1 MICVCV
7 FISQDTSLPVCVFI
21 WDIENNNHEEVEVS
35 IMFTFQNSDGTP
47 NEVSAGHFNESF
59 TCKVGA
65 HSATD
70 NHVHEKRNSKNIG
83 SSSEVTGVLLHH
95 KHPTQPYTFGI
106 AAKSIHQVQN
116 FTCSALDEFD
126 THSISWVS
134 IM

>member
-1 MICVCV
+1 
-7 FISQDTSLPVCVFI
+7 
-21 WDIENNNHEEVEVS
+21 
-35 IMFTFQNSDGTP
+35 MFTFQNSDGTP

-65 HSATD
+65 HSSTD

-83 SSSEVTGVLLHH
+83 ISSEVTGVLLHH

-116 FTCSALDEFD
+116 FTMSYSALDEFAA
-126 THSISWVS
+126 HSIS
-134 IM
+134 

>member
-1 MICVCV
+1 MIRFSV

-21 WDIENNNHEEVEVS
+21 WDIENNNDEEVEVS

-65 HSATD
+65 HSSTD
-70 NHVHEKRNSKNIG
+70 NHVHEKRNS
-83 SSSEVTGVLLHH
+83 SEVTGVLLHH
-95 KHPTQPYTFGI
+95 EHPTQPYTFGI

-116 FTCSALDEFD
+116 FT
-126 THSISWVS
+126 
-134 IM
+134 

>member
-1 MICVCV
+1 
-7 FISQDTSLPVCVFI
+7 
-21 WDIENNNHEEVEVS
+21 
-35 IMFTFQNSDGTP
+35 MFTFQNSDGTP

-126 THSISWVS
+126 THSISWVA